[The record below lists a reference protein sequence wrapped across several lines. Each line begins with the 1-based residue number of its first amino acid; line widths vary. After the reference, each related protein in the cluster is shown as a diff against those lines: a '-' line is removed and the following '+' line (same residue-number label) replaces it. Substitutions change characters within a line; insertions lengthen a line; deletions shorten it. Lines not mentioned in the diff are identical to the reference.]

1 MRLTLLTGPA
11 AEPLELDDAK
21 AHLRIDGEDE
31 DALLG
36 SLITTS
42 RMHVEAA
49 LGLALIT
56 QQWRWQADCWPKG
69 SAVELMT
76 RPLQGVTGVRVYDA
90 AGTAQVI
97 DAAEYIV
104 DGVGQN
110 AGLPARVVAKSGRWP
125 DPGLRAGGIHIDFT
139 AGFGNTPGDVP
150 EQIRQALRLLVAHWF
165 EVRNPVHIGS
175 MATRVPET
183 VSELLMPFRVRR
195 L

>member
-11 AEPLELDDAK
+11 AEPLVLDDAR

-49 LGLALIT
+49 LGMALIT

-69 SAVELMT
+69 GVVELMT
-76 RPLQGVTGVRVYDA
+76 RPLQGVTEVRVHDE
-90 AGTAQVI
+90 AGLAQVV
-97 DAAEYIV
+97 DAGDYIV
-104 DGVGQN
+104 DGVGQS
-110 AGLPARVVAKSGRWP
+110 AGHAARVVSKSARWP
-125 DPGLRAGGIHIDFT
+125 EPGLSVGGIHIDFT
-139 AGFGNTPGDVP
+139 AGFGDTPGDVP
-150 EQIRQALRLLVAHWF
+150 EQIRQALRLLVAHWY